1 MAGES
6 RFTGGLKAVDRAYIG
21 FLRVLVMI
29 LAGVSGLAVL
39 TMMGVTTTDVVMRAV
54 TKSSI
59 TGAYDIVKMAGAVAI
74 ACALPYTTAVKGH
87 VAVEY
92 FFQKLGRRGR
102 IGVDTGTRL
111 LVIAFF
117 VVVAR
122 QTLVY
127 GNSLR
132 ETGEVSLTLP
142 VPVFWVAY
150 VISAA
155 FAVTVLVKVH
165 NLLHPGREMIKP

>member
-1 MAGES
+1 MAGDS
-6 RFTGGLKAVDRAYIG
+6 RLIGGIQAVDRAYIG
-21 FLRVLVMI
+21 VLRVLVMV
-29 LAGVSGLAVL
+29 LAGFSGLAVL
-39 TMMGVTTTDVVMRAV
+39 TMMAVTTTDVAMRAV

-59 TGAYDIVKMAGAVAI
+59 TGAYDIVKIAGAIAI

-92 FFQKLGRRGR
+92 FFHKLRRRGR
-102 IGVDTGTRL
+102 IVVDTVTRL
-111 LVIAFF
+111 LVIIFF

-122 QTLVY
+122 QTLLY
-127 GNSLR
+127 GHTLR

-150 VISAA
+150 VISGAL
-155 FAVTVLVKVH
+155 AVTVLVKVH